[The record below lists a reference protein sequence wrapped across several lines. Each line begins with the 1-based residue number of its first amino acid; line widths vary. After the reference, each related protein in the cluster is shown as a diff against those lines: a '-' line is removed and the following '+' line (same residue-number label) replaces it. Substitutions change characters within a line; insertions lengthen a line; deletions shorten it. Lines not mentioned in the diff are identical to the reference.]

1 MLQQTVLVCSQCGR
15 NFEAGDLVQIAG
27 NWVCAQC
34 KPAFLNRVM
43 AGGTAYPGRR
53 YGGFWIRFGARVLD
67 LFAMWLVQTPL
78 TILIMGSA
86 MVPFRTP
93 PAQAQVQVGA
103 LASIVLLGWTLPFI
117 YEAVMLRYFG
127 ATLGKMACGLKV
139 IRSDGRDLGWGISI
153 GRYFMYVVSG
163 MILLI
168 GYLMAA
174 WDPQKRALH
183 DRVCDTRVI
192 YKRAAA

>member
-1 MLQQTVLVCSQCGR
+1 MLQQTLLVCSQCARG
-15 NFEAGDLVQIAG
+15 FEAGDLVQIAG
-27 NWVCAQC
+27 DWVCAQC

-43 AGGTAYPGRR
+43 AGGAAYPARH

-67 LFAMWLVQTPL
+67 MFAMWLVQTPL
-78 TILIMGSA
+78 MFLIAGTVI
-86 MVPFRTP
+86 VPFGTP
-93 PAQAQVQVGA
+93 PTRVQGA
-103 LASIVLLGWTLPFI
+103 AFALFILLGWILPFI

-139 IRSDGRDLGWGISI
+139 IRADGSALGWGISI

-163 MILLI
+163 MTLLI

-174 WDPQKRALH
+174 FDAQKRALH
-183 DRVCDTRVI
+183 DRVCDTRVV
-192 YKRAAA
+192 YKKAA